1 MATFAFKNKGGH
13 WASRYSFEPTN
24 YSRIDR
30 KMITSTDVLN
40 AGQGIA
46 GESGPIGSRFLWD
59 HSPFSDP
66 QLAADQKS
74 KFYNDVTKS
83 SFISFSF
90 NENVSANKI
99 YKNFSLEGSF
109 KNTTPAASFL
119 ANDSSNK
126 TQQRSSEIF
135 DFVEKAATLHANIGK
150 NSLISRANVTPV
162 GILKSACQVLGGV
175 VPLHINSKSLYNN
188 PTLKAVNLNPQDYV
202 DELQAAGQEYLFDP
216 LGITSHRGSYESGIG
231 ALGVPRWASG
241 QESPYIFFEVDFFA
255 NWQPSSSK
263 IKYVLT
269 DQQPIPGI
277 DDLISSKYGKD
288 FYSITAPFN
297 SYGIPENPN
306 LFSSTTPSSK
316 IRFNIENAPSK
327 VKLQNYVSYRYP
339 NAGEYEGYSPGFPGF
354 PLNDEAAIRPEK
366 NPRDKLDGL
375 LVVNDYG
382 EFSPEYRPT
391 DLDQDGLVD
400 VGDLLMFLVQFNNPE
415 FNPDVDFNGDGG
427 VGVADLLEL
436 LGDYGT
442 TEETSGLTS
451 KKIQSKT
458 VGSVSAVVLALNNV
472 LDVLTRPIVIY
483 AITPGE
489 IDGQPARGNYAD
501 MTVSFNGDFELDV
514 VNLEYE
520 PTTLDHSR

>member
-40 AGQGIA
+40 AGQTVA

-66 QLAADQKS
+66 QLAAAQKS
-74 KFYNDVTKS
+74 KFYNDATKS

-109 KNTTPAASFL
+109 KNTIPGASFL

-126 TQQRSSEIF
+126 TQQRSAEIF
-135 DFVEKAATLHANIGK
+135 DFVEKAAALHANIGK

-162 GILKSACQVLGGV
+162 GILKSACQVLAGDE
-175 VPLHINSKSLYNN
+175 LNINGKSMYNN
-188 PTLKAVNLNPQDYV
+188 PPLKTVNLNPQDYV

-231 ALGVPRWASG
+231 AFGVPRWSSP

-288 FYSITAPFN
+288 FYSTTSPFN

-306 LFSSTTPSSK
+306 LFSSTTPSSN
-316 IRFNIENAPSK
+316 IRFSIEKAPSK
-327 VKLQNYVSYRYP
+327 VKLQNYVSYRLP
-339 NAGEYEGYSPGFPGF
+339 NASTGEYEGYTPGILG
-354 PLNDEAAIRPEK
+354 NVDASTTIRPEK
-366 NPRDKLDGL
+366 NYRDKLDGL

-382 EFSPEYRPT
+382 EFSPEYRST
-391 DLDQDGLVD
+391 DLDQDGFVD
-400 VGDLLMFLVQFNNPE
+400 VNDLLLFLVQFNNPD
-415 FNPDVDFNGDGG
+415 FNPAVDFNGDGG

-451 KKIQSKT
+451 RKIQAKS
-458 VGSVSAVVLALNNV
+458 VGNVSSVVIALNNV
-472 LDVLTRPIVIY
+472 LSVLTRPIMIY

-489 IDGQPARGNYAD
+489 IDGQAARGNYAD

>member
-30 KMITSTDVLN
+30 KMITSTDLLN
-40 AGQGIA
+40 AGQAVA

-66 QLAADQKS
+66 QLAASQKS
-74 KFYNDVTKS
+74 KFYNDATKS

-162 GILKSACQVLGGV
+162 GILKSACQVFGGDG
-175 VPLHINSKSLYNN
+175 LKINSRLLYNN
-188 PTLKAVNLNPQDYV
+188 PTLKTVNLDAQDYV

-297 SYGIPENPN
+297 SYGIPETPN
-306 LFSSTTPSSK
+306 LFSSTTPSSN
-316 IRFNIENAPSK
+316 IRFSIENAPSK
-327 VKLQNYVSYRYP
+327 VKLQNYVSYRFP
-339 NAGEYEGYSPGFPGF
+339 NAEGDFEGYIRGFPGV
-354 PLNDEAAIRPEK
+354 PLDDSAAIRPEK

-415 FNPDVDFNGDGG
+415 FNPAVDFNGDGG
-427 VGVADLLEL
+427 VGVADLLQL
-436 LGDYGT
+436 LSDYGT

-451 KKIQSKT
+451 KKIQSKN
-458 VGSVSAVVLALNNV
+458 VGAVSAVVNALNDV
-472 LDVLTRPIVIY
+472 LEVLTRPIVIY